1 MLRTHTC
8 NELTSKNVW
17 DEVKLSGWV
26 SNRRDHWWIIFID
39 LRDRYGLTQIVFD
52 PADDKTAWAEA
63 NDYRSE
69 YVIQITWTVRRR
81 PDWQENKNLETWDI
95 EIIVK
100 NTRLF
105 SKSKTP
111 PFELDDFWAKA
122 NEEIRYKHR
131 YIDLRRKKVLD
142 NVKFRSKFITY
153 TRNWFTA
160 RDFLDVQTPLFTV
173 SSPEWA
179 RDYLIPSRIHPWKF
193 YALPQAPQQY
203 KQLLMVGWIDKYFQI
218 APCFRDEDPRADR
231 HACEFYQIDCEM
243 SFVEREDIFA
253 VVENFVKDVAK
264 DLSDKYVMDNTIHSM
279 SYDEAMENYW
289 SDKPDLRFGMKFVD
303 LTDIFSNSEFSVF
316 KSVYDMWGVIKAIK
330 LEWKSMSRKDI
341 DDLTEVAKK
350 EWARWLAYIIYD
362 ENEEGWKKS
371 PILKF
376 MSEKEISE
384 IEARLQPKNWD
395 MIFFSA
401 DEFKKA
407 VWILNKVR
415 LALRDKFELAD
426 PKALAF
432 CWVTDFPMFEQDEVS
447 GKIDFCHNPF
457 SMPIWWVE
465 AFNTDDLL
473 SMKANQYD
481 FACNG
486 YEILSWSLRN
496 YDVDVLVKAFE
507 TVWRSKQ
514 EVIDKFGAMYEA
526 FQYWVPPHGWFAI
539 WMDRF
544 MMILTDEPNIREVYA
559 FPKSWKAQDMMMNAP
574 ATVDLE
580 QLKELHIS
588 VVEEA

>member
-26 SNRRDHWWIIFID
+26 SNRRDHWGIIFID
-39 LRDRYGLTQIVFD
+39 LRDRYWLTQIVFD

-69 YVIQITWTVRRR
+69 YVIQVTWKVRRR
-81 PDWQENKNLETWDI
+81 PEWQENKNLESGDI
-95 EIIVK
+95 EVIVK

-111 PFELDDFWAKA
+111 PFELDEHSTTA

-131 YIDLRRKKVLD
+131 YIDLRRKKVLE
-142 NVKFRSKFITY
+142 NVKFRSDFITY
-153 TRNWFTA
+153 TRNWFTGKW
-160 RDFLDVQTPLFTV
+160 FLDVQTPLFTV

-179 RDYLIPSRIHPWKF
+179 RDYLIPSRINPGKF

-253 VVENFVKDVAK
+253 VVENFIKDSSKA
-264 DLSDKYVMDNTIHSM
+264 LSDKYVMDNKIHSM
-279 SYDEAMENYW
+279 SYDEALENYW

-303 LTDIFSNSEFSVF
+303 LTDIFASSEFSVF
-316 KSVYDMWGVIKAIK
+316 KNVYDMWWVIKAIK
-330 LEWKSMSRKDI
+330 LEGKSMSRKDI

-362 ENEEGWKKS
+362 ENEEWGKKS

-376 MSEKEISE
+376 MSEKEISDL
-384 IEARLQPKNWD
+384 EARLQPKNGD

-407 VWILNKVR
+407 VSILNKVR

-426 PKALAF
+426 PKALAL
-432 CWVTDFPMFEQDEVS
+432 CWVIDFPMFEQDEVS
-447 GKIDFCHNPF
+447 GKIDFAHNPF
-457 SMPIWWVE
+457 SMPIWWRE

-481 FACNG
+481 LACNW
-486 YEILSWSLRN
+486 YEILSWSIRN
-496 YDVDVLVKAFE
+496 YDVEVLVKAFE

-544 MMILTDEPNIREVYA
+544 MMILKDEQNIREVYA
-559 FPKSWKAQDMMMNAP
+559 FPKSWKAQDLMMNAP
-574 ATVDLE
+574 AVVDEE

-588 VVEEA
+588 VVEE